1 MPSTSDIARQTLQSD
16 PATDLPLLVLCE
28 HQTAGRGQQ
37 GNSWES
43 THHSL
48 TFTWCVSAESLPME
62 NRALLPLITGLS
74 VCEAIESAGIPDAK
88 LKWPNDVLINR
99 QKVCGILIEK
109 ISSSDQAWFLIG
121 VGINVNQTAAE
132 LESLGSTQT
141 SIPPASLRAPLGE
154 EIRIQQLLESILGQL
169 MENTSAARNWSRKLD
184 ERFEFLHE
192 KVNFTKPDGDTVVGM
207 FRGVDESGQI
217 VIEVDGQRHAFA
229 SGRCSPIA

>member
-1 MPSTSDIARQTLQSD
+1 M
-16 PATDLPLLVLCE
+16 
-28 HQTAGRGQQ
+28 
-37 GNSWES
+37 
-43 THHSL
+43 
-48 TFTWCVSAESLPME
+48 
-62 NRALLPLITGLS
+62 
-74 VCEAIESAGIPDAK
+74 
-88 LKWPNDVLINR
+88 
-99 QKVCGILIEK
+99 
-109 ISSSDQAWFLIG
+109 
-121 VGINVNQTAAE
+121 NQTAAE

-141 SIPPASLRAPLGE
+141 SIPPASLRASLGE